1 MLTGKYNIHIVL
13 PDDTTKSWNS
23 FNEIEKKQ
31 IAENITNQAMTM
43 LGYIQKNHKTTDTN
57 VKKNLQN

>member
-13 PDDTTKSWNS
+13 PDGTTKSWNS

-43 LGYIQKNHKTTDTN
+43 LGYIQKNDKITDN
-57 VKKNLQN
+57 IVKRDLLN

>member
-13 PDDTTKSWNS
+13 PDGTTKRWNS

-43 LGYIQKNHKTTDTN
+43 LGYIQKNDKITDN
-57 VKKNLQN
+57 IVKRDLLN

>member
-13 PDDTTKSWNS
+13 PDGTTKSWNS
-23 FNEIEKKQ
+23 FNEIEKRQ

-43 LGYIQKNHKTTDTN
+43 LGYIQKNDKITDN
-57 VKKNLQN
+57 IVKRDLLN